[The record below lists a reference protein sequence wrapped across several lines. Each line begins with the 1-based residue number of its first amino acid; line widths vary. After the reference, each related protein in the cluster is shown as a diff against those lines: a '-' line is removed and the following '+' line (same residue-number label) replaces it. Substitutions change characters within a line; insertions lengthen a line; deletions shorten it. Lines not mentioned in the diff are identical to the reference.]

1 MKKFLILTALLW
13 AAIPAWN
20 QTIIDTFSVVTPSGH
35 ILYFSSLSFSGEV
48 YTLVIRP
55 DGGYGSGLAGG
66 LIIPDSV
73 VYNGNTYTVNSIGYG
88 AFRECSGLTSI
99 TIPNSVTS
107 IDLYAFSGC
116 SGLTSVTIPN
126 SVTYIGDGAFEGC
139 SGLTSV
145 TIPNSVINIG
155 YSAFSGCSGLT
166 SVTIP
171 NSVTRIGNNAFA
183 HCSGLTSIVVSSG
196 NTVYDSRNNCNA
208 IIHTETNTLIAG
220 CQNTIIPNSVT
231 SIDLYAFY
239 GCSGLTSITIPNSVT
254 SIGYSAFWGCS
265 GLTSITVSS
274 GNTVFDSRNNCNAI
288 IHTETNTLIAGCQ
301 NTIIPNSVTYIG
313 FSAFYGCS
321 GLTSITIPNSVTSI
335 GEWAFAACSGLT
347 SITVSSGNTVYDS
360 RNNCN
365 AIIHTATN
373 TLIAGCQ
380 NTIIPNSVTYIGF
393 YAFAGCSGL
402 TSITIPNS
410 VTGIGDQAFAG
421 CSGLTS
427 ITIPNSVT
435 YIGFSV
441 FYGCSGL
448 TSITIPNS
456 VTSIGNNAFYNC
468 SGLTSVTIPN
478 SVTSI
483 GNYAFY
489 NCSGLTT
496 VNFNADSCIY
506 MGSQNE
512 PVFQGCTNLETLNI
526 GNNVKIIPDSA
537 FFGFY
542 HLTSVN
548 IPNSATLTSIG
559 VSAFEGC
566 TGLTSVTIPQ
576 NVTNIGDNAF
586 ANCSNLSEIH
596 SLNRVAPILGS
607 SAFEGVPS
615 TIPVH
620 IPCGSSASYYSRWS
634 YFSNFIEEAGF
645 TFTATSDNEQ
655 QGTVQILTMP
665 TCTSPQAVLYA
676 TANSGYRFDHWSDG
690 STSNPYSLTVTDDL
704 DLIGYFVADS
714 TEGISDIDADGL
726 RIYSENGRIAIEGAE
741 GEAVAI
747 YDMMGRDVCNDNL
760 PAGVYM
766 VRVGNHPA
774 RKVAVIR

>member
-208 IIHTETNTLIAG
+208 IIHTE
-220 CQNTIIPNSVT
+220 
-231 SIDLYAFY
+231 
-239 GCSGLTSITIPNSVT
+239 
-254 SIGYSAFWGCS
+254 
-265 GLTSITVSS
+265 
-274 GNTVFDSRNNCNAI
+274 
-288 IHTETNTLIAGCQ
+288 
-301 NTIIPNSVTYIG
+301 
-313 FSAFYGCS
+313 
-321 GLTSITIPNSVTSI
+321 
-335 GEWAFAACSGLT
+335 
-347 SITVSSGNTVYDS
+347 
-360 RNNCN
+360 
-365 AIIHTATN
+365 TN

>member
-107 IDLYAFSGC
+107 IDLYAFYGC

-208 IIHTETNTLIAG
+208 IIHTA
-220 CQNTIIPNSVT
+220 
-231 SIDLYAFY
+231 
-239 GCSGLTSITIPNSVT
+239 
-254 SIGYSAFWGCS
+254 
-265 GLTSITVSS
+265 
-274 GNTVFDSRNNCNAI
+274 
-288 IHTETNTLIAGCQ
+288 TNTLIAGCQ

-313 FSAFYGCS
+313 FSAF
-321 GLTSITIPNSVTSI
+321 
-335 GEWAFAACSGLT
+335 
-347 SITVSSGNTVYDS
+347 
-360 RNNCN
+360 
-365 AIIHTATN
+365 
-373 TLIAGCQ
+373 
-380 NTIIPNSVTYIGF
+380 
-393 YAFAGCSGL
+393 AGCSGL

-410 VTGIGDQAFAG
+410 VTGIGDHAFAG

-766 VRVGNHPA
+766 VSVGNHPA